1 MSDKV
6 EDEDEPFI
14 WWINTELE
22 QIGITSYL
30 FSCIYIDV
38 SFWQKF
44 CGVDDDDGGIAG
56 IFRSGTRRF
65 GILLLAFCTWTTSS
79 TTRGTSTLVN
89 FRFIDKVPC
98 FTLNN
103 LGEEEK
109 REGKSQMNHQVT
121 STLGAQATLGVQM
134 LWPFWEQTFAWLSAR
149 RTTLMNS
156 ATSILLREFQSSKF
170 WNGSKT

>member
-1 MSDKV
+1 M
-6 EDEDEPFI
+6 
-14 WWINTELE
+14 
-22 QIGITSYL
+22 
-30 FSCIYIDV
+30 YIDV
-38 SFWQKF
+38 SF

-103 LGEEEK
+103 LG
-109 REGKSQMNHQVT
+109 REGEGERGKGGKGKKGNVRKSQINHQVT

-134 LWPFWEQTFAWLSAR
+134 L
-149 RTTLMNS
+149 
-156 ATSILLREFQSSKF
+156 
-170 WNGSKT
+170 